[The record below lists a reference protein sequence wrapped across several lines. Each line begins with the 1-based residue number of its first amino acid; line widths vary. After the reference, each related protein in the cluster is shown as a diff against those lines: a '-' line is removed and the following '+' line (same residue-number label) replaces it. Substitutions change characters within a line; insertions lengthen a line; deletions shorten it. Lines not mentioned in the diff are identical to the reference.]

1 MIMNILEMIIF
12 FIILKPNFQVI
23 HMGLLHKM
31 WKR

>member
-23 HMGLLHKM
+23 HMDLLRKM
-31 WKR
+31 